1 MEKRICVAA
10 VGDNCMDCYDDLGQ
24 SFPGG
29 NPVNVAVYIRRLGG
43 QASYTGAV
51 GSDPS
56 GRQMIE
62 AIAAKGVDTS
72 HVQVLEGKT
81 AVSHVRL
88 VEGDRVFGEY
98 EEGVL
103 ADFKLRPEDV
113 SFLCAQDLVA
123 TGIWGMIEG
132 DLPSISQKVPVAF
145 DFANKFASPIVDRAI
160 PYVTYAF
167 FSYDEESR
175 EDFAERCR
183 QLGLGESSSDEE
195 MLAGFMEAMWKLG
208 PKAVIV
214 TRGKA
219 GSLAWDGSQLY
230 RCGIVECEVVD
241 TMGAG
246 DSFIAGFLYG
256 VLEGKTIPEAMRAG
270 AENSAVT
277 LGYSGA
283 W

>member
-1 MEKRICVAA
+1 M
-10 VGDNCMDCYDDLGQ
+10 
-24 SFPGG
+24 
-29 NPVNVAVYIRRLGG
+29 
-43 QASYTGAV
+43 
-51 GSDPS
+51 
-56 GRQMIE
+56 
-62 AIAAKGVDTS
+62 
-72 HVQVLEGKT
+72 
-81 AVSHVRL
+81 
-88 VEGDRVFGEY
+88 
-98 EEGVL
+98 
-103 ADFKLRPEDV
+103 
-113 SFLCAQDLVA
+113 
-123 TGIWGMIEG
+123 
-132 DLPSISQKVPVAF
+132 AF

>member
-1 MEKRICVAA
+1 
-10 VGDNCMDCYDDLGQ
+10 
-24 SFPGG
+24 
-29 NPVNVAVYIRRLGG
+29 
-43 QASYTGAV
+43 
-51 GSDPS
+51 
-56 GRQMIE
+56 
-62 AIAAKGVDTS
+62 
-72 HVQVLEGKT
+72 
-81 AVSHVRL
+81 
-88 VEGDRVFGEY
+88 
-98 EEGVL
+98 
-103 ADFKLRPEDV
+103 
-113 SFLCAQDLVA
+113 
-123 TGIWGMIEG
+123 
-132 DLPSISQKVPVAF
+132 
-145 DFANKFASPIVDRAI
+145 
-160 PYVTYAF
+160 
-167 FSYDEESR
+167 
-175 EDFAERCR
+175 
-183 QLGLGESSSDEE
+183 
-195 MLAGFMEAMWKLG
+195 MEAMWKLG